1 MILCNLRVGVVDLLV
16 ENEGGVGIDVDVD
29 EDEGLL
35 LDMVWFGGGIVLRT
49 TRK

>member
-16 ENEGGVGIDVDVD
+16 ENEGGVGVSVDVDVGVD

-35 LDMVWFGGGIVLRT
+35 
-49 TRK
+49 